1 MKRDGGNA
9 MTITR
14 RIFLAIS
21 GAVAASAPCF
31 NASAQK
37 SYDSGASDTEI
48 KIGHTNPYSGN
59 LSAYGAIGKAI
70 QAYWDMVNAEGGIN
84 GRKVTFLSYDDGY
97 SPAKT
102 VELVRKLVEEDQVF
116 LIFQLLGT
124 PTNSAVQKY
133 LNLRKVPQLFVA
145 TGASKWGDPEHYPW
159 TMGWQPDYNT
169 EAGIYAKHILA
180 TIPDARIGVLWQ
192 NDDSGKDYVA
202 GLMKGLGQDN
212 EKKVVMSVSY
222 EATDPTVDSQI
233 IQLKNSG
240 ANVFFNDAA
249 PKFAAQAI
257 RKAAEIG
264 WRPAHYLAN
273 VSASVNSVLR
283 PAGLDASQGIMT
295 AAYLKDPTDSQWETS
310 PDFVAWKAWMKKYNP
325 NGNMSDSFNVYA
337 YAVTATMH
345 EVLRRCGDDM
355 TRANVMRQAASLRDL
370 VVPLLLPGIKINTS
384 ATDFYP
390 IQSVRLQRFKGETW
404 ELFGDVISNESQ

>member
-1 MKRDGGNA
+1 

-21 GAVAASAPCF
+21 GAVAA
-31 NASAQK
+31 NALGSNARAQK
-37 SYDSGASDTEI
+37 RYDSGVSDTEI

-84 GRKVTFLSYDDGY
+84 GRQVTFISYDDGY

-124 PTNSAVQKY
+124 PTNTAVQKY
-133 LNLRKVPQLFVA
+133 VNRRNVPQLFVA

-257 RKAAEIG
+257 RKAADIG
-264 WRPAHYLAN
+264 WHPAHYLAN

-310 PDFVAWKAWMKKYNP
+310 PDFVAWKEWMKKYNP

-337 YAVTATMH
+337 YAVSATMH
-345 EVLRRCGDDM
+345 EVLQRCGDDM

-384 ATDFYP
+384 PTDFYP

-404 ELFGDVISNESQ
+404 ELFGDVIANESQ

>member
-1 MKRDGGNA
+1 MA
-9 MTITR
+9 ITR
-14 RIFLAIS
+14 RDVVVGAGALTASLLAC
-21 GAVAASAPCF
+21 SAR
-31 NASAQK
+31 AQP
-37 SYDSGASDTEI
+37 GNEPGITDTEI

-84 GRKVTFLSYDDGY
+84 GRKINFISYDDGF

-102 VELVRKLVEEDQVF
+102 VELVRKLVEEDRVF

-124 PTNSAVQKY
+124 PTNTAVQKY
-133 LNLRKVPQLFVA
+133 LNQRKVPQLFVA
-145 TGASKWGDPEHYPW
+145 TGASKWGDPANNPW

-169 EAGIYAKHILA
+169 EAGIYAKHILM
-180 TIPDARIGVLWQ
+180 TVPDARIGVLWQ

-202 GLMKGLGQDN
+202 GLMKGLGKEH

-240 ANVFFNDAA
+240 ANVFFNDAS

-257 RKAAEIG
+257 RKAADIS

-273 VSASVNSVLR
+273 ISASVNSVLR
-283 PAGLDASQGIMT
+283 PAGIEASQGIMT
-295 AAYLKDPTDSQWETS
+295 AAYLKDPDRL
-310 PDFVAWKAWMKKYNP
+310 AM
-325 NGNMSDSFNVYA
+325 
-337 YAVTATMH
+337 
-345 EVLRRCGDDM
+345 GDHARLHRLEGVDEEIQPQ
-355 TRANVMRQAASLRDL
+355 RQSGQFLQR
-370 VVPLLLPGIKINTS
+370 
-384 ATDFYP
+384 
-390 IQSVRLQRFKGETW
+390 VRLCRDRDHARGLEDLRQRSDARQCHAAGRKHA
-404 ELFGDVISNESQ
+404 